1 MFHANLVTTTAK
13 TIKDFTA
20 YKTLKTDEKSIKVK
34 IMKFE
39 KCSVC
44 GKECLADNEISPE
57 QEFKNEFR
65 ENVFNFMTSVSNSL
79 KQQGLK
85 KVSDIPETIV
95 RHEDKKFC
103 ARCKSEF
110 SA

>member
-39 KCSVC
+39 KCQMC

-57 QEFKNEFR
+57 HEYKNEFR
-65 ENVFNFMTSVSNSL
+65 ENVFTFMTSVSDEL
-79 KQQGLK
+79 KRSGLK
-85 KVSDIPETIV
+85 KVSDIPESIV
-95 RHEDKKFC
+95 RHGDKKLC
-103 ARCKSEF
+103 SRCKSEF
-110 SA
+110 SV